1 MATSRPPARDGAP
14 GRPADEAV
22 PHLDVVAHDRVAA
35 TLAAQREQALS
46 DLSELTGHY
55 DDLVSSAQLSNAD
68 DEHDPEGATLASERS
83 QLDAL
88 VRAAQDR
95 LAEIDVAQ
103 ARLAQGRYGQC
114 ETCGRPIAPAR
125 LEARPVAR
133 TCIDCAAR

>member
-1 MATSRPPARDGAP
+1 MATSRRPARDRAP
-14 GRPADEAV
+14 GRAADQAV
-22 PHLDVVAHDRVAA
+22 PLDGVARDQVAA
-35 TLAAQREQALS
+35 TLAAQRAQALS

-88 VRAAQDR
+88 VRAARDR

-103 ARLAQGRYGQC
+103 ERLAQGSYGLC

>member
-1 MATSRPPARDGAP
+1 MATSRPPAGDRP
-14 GRPADEAV
+14 SGRPADEAV
-22 PHLDVVAHDRVAA
+22 PEFDAAAREQVAA
-35 TLAAQREQALS
+35 TLAAQRVQALS
-46 DLSELTGHY
+46 DLSELTGHD

-95 LAEIDVAQ
+95 LAEIGVAE
-103 ARLAQGRYGQC
+103 ARLAEGRYGLC

-133 TCIDCAAR
+133 TCIDCAGR